1 MPDKLLLKKY
11 ANRRLY
17 DTEQSRYVT
26 LEEVADTIK
35 TGRRVEVVDAK
46 SGEDVTAFILTQ
58 IVLER
63 ARTRNLLLPPSLLH
77 LFIQY
82 GENVLAEFF
91 EKYLEQAVKTYLF
104 YRSAF
109 DDQVA
114 RVFEMPASFSQM
126 AQKGMAGMP
135 TFGNLFEGLFDDS
148 AKDKK
153 DK

>member
-1 MPDKLLLKKY
+1 MPLKVRLKKY

-26 LEEVADTIK
+26 LDEVADIVK
-35 TGRRVEVVDAK
+35 RGRQVEVVDAK

-63 ARTRNLLLPPSLLH
+63 ARSKNMLLPPSLLH

-82 GENVLAEFF
+82 GDNVLAEFF
-91 EKYLEQAVKTYLF
+91 EKYLEQTIKTYIV

-109 DDQVA
+109 DEQMA
-114 RVFEMPASFSQM
+114 KLLEMPTSFSRT
-126 AQKGMAGMP
+126 AQKGMVGMP
-135 TFGNLFEGLFDDS
+135 PFQAIFKGLFGGPAEDEKS
-148 AKDKK
+148 E
-153 DK
+153 